1 MLRGGATL
9 VGAGMICWDRVN
21 ELRDE
26 VGAEDFAE
34 VVEIFIEEVDEVM
47 ARLRADPDPSTYETE
62 LHFLKGSALNL
73 GFQELADLCGKYE
86 KVAGGPHQNDIDLSA
101 VIRAYEKSLA
111 EFNNGQRH
119 TNAA

>member
-1 MLRGGATL
+1 M
-9 VGAGMICWDRVN
+9 GAGMICWDRVN

-47 ARLRADPDPSTYETE
+47 DRLRADPDPSTYEAE

-73 GFQELADLCGKYE
+73 GFQELADLCSAGE
-86 KVAGGPHQNDIDLSA
+86 KTAGGPPQNSIDMTI

-111 EFNNGQRH
+111 EFNNGQQH
-119 TNAA
+119 SNAA